1 MKTIVLALAAM
12 TVAFAQ
18 TPAAKTAEKTAPAAV
33 TATAKPEAKKVAKK
47 HVKKAEAT
55 KTVAAT
61 PAPAVK

>member
-18 TPAAKTAEKTAPAAV
+18 TPAAKAPEKTVASA
-33 TATAKPEAKKVAKK
+33 AKPEAKKVAKK

-55 KTVAAT
+55 KPVAAT
-61 PAPAVK
+61 PAPVVK